1 MTKMVQLVE
10 EMRARLTQI
19 ADSEQALVRALGE
32 ALSLVDQKLL
42 HDVRNLTTEHEAR
55 RAAILYELQGLAS
68 RIGAFPT
75 AQSEPAPGLD
85 YADPAMVAIGAAHTG
100 IAQTGIAQT
109 GITQTGIA
117 QNGMNQTG
125 MTQNGMA
132 HTGAAVN
139 GNPRPFS
146 RGDWRQAASNIEDG
160 LDVYFQDRAAQH

>member
-75 AQSEPAPGLD
+75 AQPEPAPGLD
-85 YADPAMVAIGAAHTG
+85 YVDPAVVAIGSAHTG
-100 IAQTGIAQT
+100 IAQSGM
-109 GITQTGIA
+109 A
-117 QNGMNQTG
+117 QNGAG
-125 MTQNGMA
+125 
-132 HTGAAVN
+132 HTSGALN

>member
-42 HDVRNLTTEHEAR
+42 QDVRNLTTEHEAR

-75 AQSEPAPGLD
+75 AQPDPVPGLD
-85 YADPAMVAIGAAHTG
+85 YADPAVVAIGASHTG
-100 IAQTGIAQT
+100 MAQN
-109 GITQTGIA
+109 GITQNGVM
-117 QNGMNQTG
+117 QNGLPATM
-125 MTQNGMA
+125 
-132 HTGAAVN
+132 N

>member
-75 AQSEPAPGLD
+75 AQPEPVPGLD
-85 YADPAMVAIGAAHTG
+85 YADPAVVAIGAAHTG
-100 IAQTGIAQT
+100 M
-109 GITQTGIA
+109 A
-117 QNGMNQTG
+117 QNGMAQNN
-125 MTQNGMA
+125 MTQNEVA
-132 HTGAAVN
+132 HAGASMN

-146 RGDWRQAASNIEDG
+146 RGDWRQA
-160 LDVYFQDRAAQH
+160 

>member
-42 HDVRNLTTEHEAR
+42 QDVRNLTTEHEAR

-75 AQSEPAPGLD
+75 AQPDPVPGLD
-85 YADPAMVAIGAAHTG
+85 YADPAVVAIGASHTGMAQNG
-100 IAQTGIAQT
+100 IAQSGV
-109 GITQTGIA
+109 
-117 QNGMNQTG
+117 
-125 MTQNGMA
+125 TQNGLPATM
-132 HTGAAVN
+132 N

>member
-10 EMRARLTQI
+10 EMRARLSQI

-42 HDVRNLTTEHEAR
+42 QDVRNLTTEHEAR

-75 AQSEPAPGLD
+75 AQPDPVPGLD
-85 YADPAMVAIGAAHTG
+85 YADPAVVAIGASHTG
-100 IAQTGIAQT
+100 IAH
-109 GITQTGIA
+109 
-117 QNGMNQTG
+117 NGV
-125 MTQNGMA
+125 TQNGLPATM
-132 HTGAAVN
+132 N

>member
-75 AQSEPAPGLD
+75 AQPEPVPGLD
-85 YADPAMVAIGAAHTG
+85 YADPAVVAIGAAHTG
-100 IAQTGIAQT
+100 IAQTGI
-109 GITQTGIA
+109 TQTG
-117 QNGMNQTG
+117 MD
-125 MTQNGMA
+125 QNGMA
-132 HTGAAVN
+132 QTGVAHGGAMN
-139 GNPRPFS
+139 GSPRPFS

>member
-75 AQSEPAPGLD
+75 AQPEPVPGLD
-85 YADPAMVAIGAAHTG
+85 YADPAMVAIGASH
-100 IAQTGIAQT
+100 
-109 GITQTGIA
+109 TGIA
-117 QNGMNQTG
+117 QNGIAQNGITQNG

-132 HTGAAVN
+132 HAGAAVN

>member
-75 AQSEPAPGLD
+75 AQPEPVPGLD
-85 YADPAMVAIGAAHTG
+85 YADPAVVAIGAAHTG

-109 GITQTGIA
+109 GMDQNAMA
-117 QNGMNQTG
+117 QAGVAHGGAMNGS
-125 MTQNGMA
+125 
-132 HTGAAVN
+132 
-139 GNPRPFS
+139 PRPFS

-160 LDVYFQDRAAQH
+160 LDIYFQDRAAQH

>member
-85 YADPAMVAIGAAHTG
+85 YADPAMVAIGATHTG

-109 GITQTGIA
+109 GIG
-117 QNGMNQTG
+117 QNGMTQTG

>member
-42 HDVRNLTTEHEAR
+42 QDVRNLTTEHEAR

-75 AQSEPAPGLD
+75 AQPEPAPGLE
-85 YADPAMVAIGAAHTG
+85 YVDPEVVAIGASHTG
-100 IAQTGIAQT
+100 IAQSGT
-109 GITQTGIA
+109 A
-117 QNGMNQTG
+117 QNGLAH
-125 MTQNGMA
+125 NGVA
-132 HTGAAVN
+132 HTGAAMN

-160 LDVYFQDRAAQH
+160 LDVYFQDRTAQH

>member
-42 HDVRNLTTEHEAR
+42 QDVRNLTTEHEAR

-75 AQSEPAPGLD
+75 AQPEPVPGLD
-85 YADPAMVAIGAAHTG
+85 YADPELVAIGASH
-100 IAQTGIAQT
+100 
-109 GITQTGIA
+109 TGIA
-117 QNGMNQTG
+117 QNGV
-125 MTQNGMA
+125 TQNRLPATM
-132 HTGAAVN
+132 N

>member
-42 HDVRNLTTEHEAR
+42 QDVRNLTTEHEAR
-55 RAAILYELQGLAS
+55 RSAILYELQGLAS

-75 AQSEPAPGLD
+75 AQPEPAPGLD
-85 YADPAMVAIGAAHTG
+85 YADAAMVAIGAAHTE
-100 IAQTGIAQT
+100 IAQTGM
-109 GITQTGIA
+109 A
-117 QNGMNQTG
+117 QNGVAHNEV
-125 MTQNGMA
+125 A
-132 HTGAAVN
+132 HTAGMN

>member
-85 YADPAMVAIGAAHTG
+85 YVDPAVVAIGSAH
-100 IAQTGIAQT
+100 
-109 GITQTGIA
+109 TGIA
-117 QNGMNQTG
+117 QNGMA
-125 MTQNGMA
+125 QNGA
-132 HTGAAVN
+132 GHTSGALN

-160 LDVYFQDRAAQH
+160 LDVYFQDRTAQH

>member
-42 HDVRNLTTEHEAR
+42 QDVRNLTTEHEAR

-75 AQSEPAPGLD
+75 AQPEPAPGLD
-85 YADPAMVAIGAAHTG
+85 YADPTVVAIGAAHTG
-100 IAQTGIAQT
+100 IAQ
-109 GITQTGIA
+109 
-117 QNGMNQTG
+117 
-125 MTQNGMA
+125 NGMA
-132 HTGAAVN
+132 HNSAGYAGASMN
-139 GNPRPFS
+139 GSPRPFS

>member
-42 HDVRNLTTEHEAR
+42 QDVRHLTTEHEAR

-75 AQSEPAPGLD
+75 AQPEPTPGLD

-100 IAQTGIAQT
+100 IAQ
-109 GITQTGIA
+109 
-117 QNGMNQTG
+117 
-125 MTQNGMA
+125 NGMA
-132 HTGAAVN
+132 HNGTHTSAAMN
-139 GNPRPFS
+139 GSPRPFS

>member
-100 IAQTGIAQT
+100 IAQTGLAQT

-139 GNPRPFS
+139 GNPQPFS

>member
-42 HDVRNLTTEHEAR
+42 QDVRNLTTEHEAR

-75 AQSEPAPGLD
+75 AHPEPAPGLE
-85 YADPAMVAIGAAHTG
+85 YVDPVVAIGASH
-100 IAQTGIAQT
+100 
-109 GITQTGIA
+109 TGIA
-117 QNGMNQTG
+117 QNGTA
-125 MTQNGMA
+125 QNGLAHNGVA
-132 HTGAAVN
+132 HTGAAFN

-160 LDVYFQDRAAQH
+160 LDVYFQEHAAQH

>member
-42 HDVRNLTTEHEAR
+42 QDVRNLTTEHEAR

-75 AQSEPAPGLD
+75 AQPDPVPGLD
-85 YADPAMVAIGAAHTG
+85 YADPAVVAIGASHTG
-100 IAQTGIAQT
+100 MAQNRIAQSGV
-109 GITQTGIA
+109 
-117 QNGMNQTG
+117 
-125 MTQNGMA
+125 TQNGLPATM
-132 HTGAAVN
+132 N

>member
-42 HDVRNLTTEHEAR
+42 QDVRNLTTEHEAL

-75 AQSEPAPGLD
+75 AQPDPVPGLD
-85 YADPAMVAIGAAHTG
+85 YADPAVVAIGASHTG
-100 IAQTGIAQT
+100 IAH
-109 GITQTGIA
+109 
-117 QNGMNQTG
+117 NGV
-125 MTQNGMA
+125 TQNGLPATM
-132 HTGAAVN
+132 N

>member
-10 EMRARLTQI
+10 EMRARLSQI

-42 HDVRNLTTEHEAR
+42 HDVRNLTTEHETR

-75 AQSEPAPGLD
+75 AQPEPAPELD
-85 YADPAMVAIGAAHTG
+85 YADPAVVAIGTAHSGT
-100 IAQTGIAQT
+100 AM
-109 GITQTGIA
+109 
-117 QNGMNQTG
+117 NGS
-125 MTQNGMA
+125 
-132 HTGAAVN
+132 
-139 GNPRPFS
+139 PRPFS

-160 LDVYFQDRAAQH
+160 LDVYFQERAASH

>member
-42 HDVRNLTTEHEAR
+42 QDVRNLTTEHEAR

-75 AQSEPAPGLD
+75 AQPDPVPGLD
-85 YADPAMVAIGAAHTG
+85 YADPELVAIGASHTGMAQNG
-100 IAQTGIAQT
+100 IAQSGV
-109 GITQTGIA
+109 
-117 QNGMNQTG
+117 
-125 MTQNGMA
+125 TQNGLPATM
-132 HTGAAVN
+132 N

-160 LDVYFQDRAAQH
+160 LDVYFQDRTAQH

>member
-75 AQSEPAPGLD
+75 AQPEPVPGLD
-85 YADPAMVAIGAAHTG
+85 YADPAVVAIGASHTG
-100 IAQTGIAQT
+100 IAQSGIAQS
-109 GITQTGIA
+109 GIAQSGIAQSGIA
-117 QNGMNQTG
+117 QNGIA
-125 MTQNGMA
+125 QNGIA

>member
-42 HDVRNLTTEHEAR
+42 QDVRSLTTEHEAR

-75 AQSEPAPGLD
+75 AQPEPAAGLD
-85 YADPAMVAIGAAHTG
+85 YADPALVAIGAAPAGPTH
-100 IAQTGIAQT
+100 
-109 GITQTGIA
+109 
-117 QNGMNQTG
+117 NGTAL
-125 MTQNGMA
+125 NGS
-132 HTGAAVN
+132 
-139 GNPRPFS
+139 PRPFS
-146 RGDWRQAASNIEDG
+146 RGDWRQATSNIEDG
-160 LDVYFQDRAAQH
+160 LDVYFQDRAASH

>member
-10 EMRARLTQI
+10 EMRARLSQI

-42 HDVRNLTTEHEAR
+42 QDVRNLTTEHEAR

-75 AQSEPAPGLD
+75 AQPEPVPGLD
-85 YADPAMVAIGAAHTG
+85 YADPAVVAIGASHTG
-100 IAQTGIAQT
+100 MAQN
-109 GITQTGIA
+109 GITQNGVM
-117 QNGMNQTG
+117 QNGLPATM
-125 MTQNGMA
+125 
-132 HTGAAVN
+132 N

>member
-10 EMRARLTQI
+10 EMRARLSQI

-42 HDVRNLTTEHEAR
+42 QDVRNLTTEHEAR

-75 AQSEPAPGLD
+75 AQPEPVPGLD
-85 YADPAMVAIGAAHTG
+85 YADPAVVAIGASHTG
-100 IAQTGIAQT
+100 IAH
-109 GITQTGIA
+109 
-117 QNGMNQTG
+117 NGV
-125 MTQNGMA
+125 TQNGLPATM
-132 HTGAAVN
+132 N

>member
-42 HDVRNLTTEHEAR
+42 QDVRNLTTEHEAR
-55 RAAILYELQGLAS
+55 RTAILYELQGLAS

-75 AQSEPAPGLD
+75 AQPEPAPGLD
-85 YADPAMVAIGAAHTG
+85 YADPAVVAIGSTHTG
-100 IAQTGIAQT
+100 IAQH
-109 GITQTGIA
+109 
-117 QNGMNQTG
+117 
-125 MTQNGMA
+125 GMA
-132 HTGAAVN
+132 NNSTGHNSAAMN
-139 GNPRPFS
+139 GSPRPFS

-160 LDVYFQDRAAQH
+160 LDVYFQEHAAQH

>member
-42 HDVRNLTTEHEAR
+42 QDVRNLTTEHEAR

-75 AQSEPAPGLD
+75 AQPEPAPGLD
-85 YADPAMVAIGAAHTG
+85 YADPAVVAIGATH
-100 IAQTGIAQT
+100 
-109 GITQTGIA
+109 TGIA
-117 QNGMNQTG
+117 QNGMVTNSAG
-125 MTQNGMA
+125 HASAAINGS
-132 HTGAAVN
+132 
-139 GNPRPFS
+139 PRPFS

-160 LDVYFQDRAAQH
+160 LDDYFQERAAPH

>member
-75 AQSEPAPGLD
+75 AQPEPAPGLD
-85 YADPAMVAIGAAHTG
+85 YVDPAVVAIGSAHTG
-100 IAQTGIAQT
+100 IAQ
-109 GITQTGIA
+109 
-117 QNGMNQTG
+117 NGAG
-125 MTQNGMA
+125 
-132 HTGAAVN
+132 HTSGALN

>member
-75 AQSEPAPGLD
+75 AQAEPAPGLD
-85 YADPAMVAIGAAHTG
+85 YVDPAVVAIGSAHTG
-100 IAQTGIAQT
+100 IAQNGIS
-109 GITQTGIA
+109 
-117 QNGMNQTG
+117 QNGAGHTSG
-125 MTQNGMA
+125 ALNGS
-132 HTGAAVN
+132 
-139 GNPRPFS
+139 PRPFS

-160 LDVYFQDRAAQH
+160 LDVYFQDRTAQH

>member
-85 YADPAMVAIGAAHTG
+85 YVDPTVVAIGTAHP
-100 IAQTGIAQT
+100 
-109 GITQTGIA
+109 GIA
-117 QNGMNQTG
+117 QNELA
-125 MTQNGMA
+125 QNGVG
-132 HTGAAVN
+132 HTSGAMN

>member
-42 HDVRNLTTEHEAR
+42 QDVRNLTTEHEAR

-75 AQSEPAPGLD
+75 AQPEPAPGLD
-85 YADPAMVAIGAAHTG
+85 YVDPAVVAIGASH
-100 IAQTGIAQT
+100 
-109 GITQTGIA
+109 TGIA
-117 QNGMNQTG
+117 QNGTA
-125 MTQNGMA
+125 QNGLAHNAVA
-132 HTGAAVN
+132 HTGAAIN

>member
-75 AQSEPAPGLD
+75 AQPEPAPGLE
-85 YADPAMVAIGAAHTG
+85 YVDPVVAIGASH
-100 IAQTGIAQT
+100 
-109 GITQTGIA
+109 TGIA
-117 QNGMNQTG
+117 QNGTA
-125 MTQNGMA
+125 QNGLTHNGVA
-132 HTGAAVN
+132 IN

>member
-10 EMRARLTQI
+10 EMRARLSQI

-42 HDVRNLTTEHEAR
+42 QDVRSLTTDHEAR

-75 AQSEPAPGLD
+75 AQAEPTPGLD
-85 YADPAMVAIGAAHTG
+85 YTDPAVVAIGAAHSPGTA
-100 IAQTGIAQT
+100 I
-109 GITQTGIA
+109 
-117 QNGMNQTG
+117 NGS
-125 MTQNGMA
+125 
-132 HTGAAVN
+132 
-139 GNPRPFS
+139 PRPFS

-160 LDVYFQDRAAQH
+160 LDVYFQDRAASH

>member
-42 HDVRNLTTEHEAR
+42 QDVRNLTTEHEAR

-75 AQSEPAPGLD
+75 VQPEPAPGLD
-85 YADPAMVAIGAAHTG
+85 YADPAVVAIGAAHAG
-100 IAQTGIAQT
+100 IG
-109 GITQTGIA
+109 
-117 QNGMNQTG
+117 QNGMVENA
-125 MTQNGMA
+125 MAQNAMAQNAMAHNGTA
-132 HTGAAVN
+132 HTGAAMN
-139 GNPRPFS
+139 GNARPFS

>member
-42 HDVRNLTTEHEAR
+42 QDVRNLTTEHEAR

-75 AQSEPAPGLD
+75 AEPAPGLD
-85 YADPAMVAIGAAHTG
+85 YADPGMVAIGAAHTG
-100 IAQTGIAQT
+100 LAQTGIAQT

-117 QNGMNQTG
+117 QNA
-125 MTQNGMA
+125 MTQNGMSQNGMT
-132 HTGAAVN
+132 HTGGAMN

-160 LDVYFQDRAAQH
+160 LDIYFQDHAAQH

>member
-75 AQSEPAPGLD
+75 AQPEPVPGLD
-85 YADPAMVAIGAAHTG
+85 YADPAVVAIGAAHTG

-109 GITQTGIA
+109 GMDQNAMAQTGVA
-117 QNGMNQTG
+117 HGGAMNGS
-125 MTQNGMA
+125 
-132 HTGAAVN
+132 
-139 GNPRPFS
+139 PRPFS

-160 LDVYFQDRAAQH
+160 LDIYFQDRAAQH